1 MKIEILDL
9 IQSYLLDLEQAE
21 FGSVEELKQ
30 EIGSLMVLIVKIKL
44 LKEK

>member
-1 MKIEILDL
+1 MKIDILDL
-9 IQSYLLDLEQAE
+9 IQSFLLDLEQAE
-21 FGSVEELKQ
+21 FNSIEELKQ